1 MTNLTEEPRTVRSA
15 LREDRPRVTPQLV
28 TGLLGAAA
36 SVLLL
41 LAPVLLAESEYTLRV
56 VTKVL
61 VFAIAAYGMNVIL
74 GFTGQLSL
82 AHAGFFGMG
91 AYVVG
96 VLTTVHDWSF
106 WLAFLVAVAGTTAVG
121 FTAGLLALRTRA
133 EYFAIY
139 TMACGFVIY
148 LVVSRWKGVTNGLNG
163 IIGVKLP
170 EGGGL
175 IDFADPAALYY
186 LILLV
191 LGITI
196 YATWAIRR
204 STVGRTLFAIR
215 TSEDLAKSI
224 GVNVGLNKQLA
235 FTASTMIAGTAGAL
249 YATAMGFIG
258 PADSSVHLTFEMLM
272 FLLIGGM
279 GTVFGPLIGTF
290 LVVFLF
296 ETLQDFQSYRFLV
309 IGPVIVAL
317 VIFAPRGIAG
327 YYQSLIARL
336 FRRTGSAATKSV
348 KSTAAGGQPRST
360 VASQESGEDR

>member
-1 MTNLTEEPRTVRSA
+1 MTNLTTQHPTTQSAPSVRPGPT
-15 LREDRPRVTPQLV
+15 RPLLPTLV
-28 TGLLGAAA
+28 LGAAA
-36 SVLLL
+36 AVLLV
-41 LAPVLLAESEYTLRV
+41 LAPALLAESEYTLRV

-61 VFAIAAYGMNVIL
+61 VFAIAAYGMNIIL

-96 VLTTVHDWSF
+96 VLTVEHDWSF
-106 WLAFLVAVAGTTAVG
+106 WLAFLAAVVGTTAVG
-121 FTAGLLALRTRA
+121 FLAGLLALRTRA

-148 LVVSRWKGVTNGLNG
+148 LVISRWSEVTNGLNG

-175 IDFADPAALYY
+175 IDFANPAMLYY

-191 LGITI
+191 LAVTM
-196 YATWAIRR
+196 YATWSIRR
-204 STVGRTLFAIR
+204 STVGRTLTAIR
-215 TSEDLAKSI
+215 TSEDLAMSI

-235 FTASTMIAGTAGAL
+235 FTAATMIAGTAGAL

-296 ETLQDFQSYRFLV
+296 EILQDFQSYRFLV

-327 YYQSLIARL
+327 YYQTLVGRFFGRAR
-336 FRRTGSAATKSV
+336 ADATKSV
-348 KSTAAGGQPRST
+348 KTRVAYELQHSTATFHEGD
-360 VASQESGEDR
+360 EDR